1 MAVTLYPLYTISRFD
16 LPLIDINV
24 DKSNIQNMITLLKP
38 LKFSRKK
45 QYKVNKR
52 SNVKSKLNFSEIKVS
67 LVS

>member
-16 LPLIDINV
+16 SALIDINV

-45 QYKVNKR
+45 QYKVYKI
-52 SNVKSKLNFSEIKVS
+52 SNVKVNLISRK
-67 LVS
+67 

>member
-16 LPLIDINV
+16 SALIDTNV

-45 QYKVNKR
+45 QYKVINKR
-52 SNVKSKLNFSEIKVS
+52 SNVKVHLISRK
-67 LVS
+67 

>member
-1 MAVTLYPLYTISRFD
+1 MAATLYPLYTISRFD
-16 LPLIDINV
+16 LALIDINV

-52 SNVKSKLNFSEIKVS
+52 TNVKVHLISRK
-67 LVS
+67 

>member
-1 MAVTLYPLYTISRFD
+1 MAVTLYPPITISRFD
-16 LPLIDINV
+16 LALIDINV

-52 SNVKSKLNFSEIKVS
+52 SNVKVNLISRK
-67 LVS
+67 

>member
-16 LPLIDINV
+16 LALIDINV

-52 SNVKSKLNFSEIKVS
+52 SNVKLNLISRK
-67 LVS
+67 

>member
-1 MAVTLYPLYTISRFD
+1 MYPLYTISRFD
-16 LPLIDINV
+16 SALRDTNV

-52 SNVKSKLNFSEIKVS
+52 SNVKVNLISRK
-67 LVS
+67 

>member
-1 MAVTLYPLYTISRFD
+1 MAVTLHPIYTISRFD
-16 LPLIDINV
+16 SALIDTNV

-52 SNVKSKLNFSEIKVS
+52 SNVKVNLISRK
-67 LVS
+67 

>member
-1 MAVTLYPLYTISRFD
+1 MAVTLYPIYTISRFD
-16 LPLIDINV
+16 SALIDINV

-52 SNVKSKLNFSEIKVS
+52 SNVKVHLISRK
-67 LVS
+67 